1 MTPASSR
8 KPWIRWAGEFAVIV
22 VSVYVAIFFENWN
35 QDRVARETA
44 RVALGQLLG
53 ELREDLA
60 DFERIVATQAE
71 LAGDYQNLDRWLT
84 DPRSYPADS
93 VGAVLLR
100 LGTENPTLFPR
111 RASWRTMVSSGQLAD
126 LEAPALVQ
134 QLGQLYENIYSRID
148 YNSRFY
154 DEELNA
160 ALRAAPWIQWG
171 RLPGGAIA
179 DDPQEVQR
187 LALSLGRVQVL
198 WNSWY
203 RELLDDYDEDVRAA
217 IAAVEHYLEGEGA

>member
-1 MTPASSR
+1 M
-8 KPWIRWAGEFAVIV
+8 
-22 VSVYVAIFFENWN
+22 
-35 QDRVARETA
+35 
-44 RVALGQLLG
+44 
-53 ELREDLA
+53 
-60 DFERIVATQAE
+60 
-71 LAGDYQNLDRWLT
+71 
-84 DPRSYPADS
+84 
-93 VGAVLLR
+93 
-100 LGTENPTLFPR
+100 
-111 RASWRTMVSSGQLAD
+111 
-126 LEAPALVQ
+126 
-134 QLGQLYENIYSRID
+134 YENIYSRID